1 MSHSVEPVDNFEL
14 HALILV
20 IRLDV
25 GNVKIGNIRF
35 GNAEIG
41 RME

>member
-14 HALILV
+14 HVLILV

-25 GNVKIGNIRF
+25 GNVKIGNIKF